1 MSSFEYT
8 ENKDPPSSQEIPL
21 SDPHSS
27 LSPQRL
33 LPTYGQN
40 GRKERRNPS
49 VTPRKFNRFFTPRS
63 QASKNPSSARQ
74 ALNDITAPSNNRRGL
89 LSSPIRFRSIIE
101 KEETP
106 STFPRDLKRR
116 KLLHTPEDTP
126 NHTYAGSKGH
136 GGFNVLRDEDE
147 DDGQNDDDLQNIQS
161 SPCERAAHLDQTEE
175 EEEYQDPLKR
185 IIPIDQRGL
194 GGKLLQSMSGLPIRS
209 RRQHNVYPVN
219 GNVSLSL

>member
-1 MSSFEYT
+1 M
-8 ENKDPPSSQEIPL
+8 
-21 SDPHSS
+21 
-27 LSPQRL
+27 
-33 LPTYGQN
+33 
-40 GRKERRNPS
+40 
-49 VTPRKFNRFFTPRS
+49 
-63 QASKNPSSARQ
+63 
-74 ALNDITAPSNNRRGL
+74 
-89 LSSPIRFRSIIE
+89 
-101 KEETP
+101 
-106 STFPRDLKRR
+106 
-116 KLLHTPEDTP
+116 
-126 NHTYAGSKGH
+126 
-136 GGFNVLRDEDE
+136 LRDEDE